1 MFNDT
6 LIKIY
11 SNSDSSSY
19 VKSIYADVQPY
30 SGTVTFDYGVTLEIS
45 KRAFCDVDKEI
56 NDEPYFRID
65 DVYYKVL
72 NVKGWSDHMEV
83 FLYRCKRTVG

>member
-6 LIKIY
+6 KIEILQSPDAAPIKT
-11 SNSDSSSY
+11 
-19 VKSIYADVQPY
+19 IYADVQPY
-30 SGTVTFDYGVTLEIS
+30 SANVTFDYGITLEIS
-45 KRAFCDVDKEI
+45 KRAFCDVDEEI
-56 NDEPYFRID
+56 SNEPYFRID

-83 FLYRCKRTVG
+83 FLYRCKRMVV

>member
-6 LIKIY
+6 KIEILQSPDAAPIKT
-11 SNSDSSSY
+11 
-19 VKSIYADVQPY
+19 IYADVQPY
-30 SGTVTFDYGVTLEIS
+30 SAKVTFDYGITLEIS
-45 KRAFCDVDKEI
+45 KRAFCDADDEI
-56 NDEPYFRID
+56 KGESYFRIE

-83 FLYRCKRTVG
+83 FLYQCKRTVG